1 LARVLFLLLE
11 ARGGTEVWEGR
22 RGLNNRCWTGGGPGE
37 VSRSRKESSGP
48 FRDGVSS
55 KTGGSDVARAKG
67 LRSVG
72 SLDTE
77 EGVRPDPDRI
87 GVGDR
92 LA

>member
-11 ARGGTEVWEGR
+11 ARGGVEVWEGR
-22 RGLNNRCWTGGGPGE
+22 RGLNNRGWTGGGPGE
-37 VSRSRKESSGP
+37 ARRSRKERRGP
-48 FRDGVSS
+48 FRDGVFS
-55 KTGGSDVARAKG
+55 KAGGSDAAREKG

-77 EGVRPDPDRI
+77 GVEADPEWI

>member
-1 LARVLFLLLE
+1 MLE
-11 ARGGTEVWEGR
+11 TRGGADDWEGR

-37 VSRSRKESSGP
+37 ARRSRKERRGP

-55 KTGGSDVARAKG
+55 KAGGSDVARGRG

-77 EGVRPDPDRI
+77 EGVKPDPDRI
-87 GVGDR
+87 GVGER